1 MNQFFPRIIYKQF
14 FNLISEITPIKEA
27 SLITFGSVLQITL
40 LKSRQIALPSGNLFA
55 HDVFDPFPL
64 YRRLDPAH
72 QRSKSSSLSGFF
84 ADLDFSRN
92 YTRIA
97 LR

>member
-27 SLITFGSVLQITL
+27 SLIIFSSALQITL

-55 HDVFDPFPL
+55 HDVLDPFPL
-64 YRRLDPAH
+64 YRRPDPAH
-72 QRSKSSSLSGFF
+72 QRNKSSAFSGFF
-84 ADLDFSRN
+84 ADLNFSRN
-92 YTRIA
+92 LARIA